1 VRAKNYR
8 ARKREGADQQ
18 DVDKPA
24 ETALPM
30 TMLERAIDENT
41 EMATDEKKVL
51 PKKIGTNNSL
61 SRVLDNDEM

>member
-8 ARKREGADQQ
+8 ARQREGADQQ

-24 ETALPM
+24 ETALLM

-41 EMATDEKKVL
+41 EMATDEKKVS
-51 PKKIGTNNSL
+51 P
-61 SRVLDNDEM
+61 